1 MIQCE
6 RVELLNIAW
15 VRVESCGAGGGQKVL
30 NKRIWEGN
38 IGATK
43 DPLSV
48 TFTWK
53 ESAAAGYKSNFK
65 LQNHLFEEENN
76 WPCFLRLATL
86 EFQTTK
92 QFQTL
97 HQAHLNQAYGICT
110 QCFPCSHVGWYTLLK
125 VHALIFYQYTDT
137 NSVPSIQIAF
147 GQCPS
152 LDSTPLAK
160 RELGALQ
167 LWYQILRVIEPGQL
181 K

>member
-76 WPCFLRLATL
+76 WPCFLRLATF

-97 HQAHLNQAYGICT
+97 HDIQR
-110 QCFPCSHVGWYTLLK
+110 
-125 VHALIFYQYTDT
+125 
-137 NSVPSIQIAF
+137 PSPF
-147 GQCPS
+147 KPS
-152 LDSTPLAK
+152 LRNMYTMLPLFTCWVIHVPQ
-160 RELGALQ
+160 GARFD
-167 LWYQILRVIEPGQL
+167 ILSIGRHKHCSQHSNCIWTMSVSQFNTFG
-181 K
+181 